1 MQVTTSWE
9 EKGIE
14 KERRSLVS
22 ILVNQKFEQL
32 PDSLTDRISS
42 LSLDKLSAKQRA
54 VVMRRAI
61 AMPSH

>member
-22 ILVNQKFEQL
+22 ILLNQKFEQL
-32 PDSLTDRISS
+32 PDSLNDRISS
-42 LSLDKLSAKQRA
+42 LSLDQLSALARCL
-54 VVMRRAI
+54 
-61 AMPSH
+61 